1 MEVVGDVI
9 TTGQT
14 MVKAMTQ
21 ASEDLYNTLSTA
33 ASRATNTNF
42 DVDSVLMQDH
52 SDSQSGA
59 DAQHSTVTN
68 INKFRSLNLLLYHF
82 APAEAYYFLQRQ
94 LSTSTHHTMFIQNY
108 IYINKYIEF
117 AKKVYWCTY

>member
-1 MEVVGDVI
+1 MVIAEKVQHREDGYGVELEVVGDVI

-59 DAQHSTVTN
+59 DAQHSSYRHQYKQVPFF
-68 INKFRSLNLLLYHF
+68 KSPSLSF
-82 APAEAYYFLQRQ
+82 CSR
-94 LSTSTHHTMFIQNY
+94 
-108 IYINKYIEF
+108 
-117 AKKVYWCTY
+117 